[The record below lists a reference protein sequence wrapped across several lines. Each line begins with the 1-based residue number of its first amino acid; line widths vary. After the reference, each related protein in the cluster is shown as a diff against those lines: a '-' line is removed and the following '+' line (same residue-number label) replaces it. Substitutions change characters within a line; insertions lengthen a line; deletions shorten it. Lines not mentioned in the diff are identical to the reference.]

1 MSFGALLSGHFR
13 THTPSK
19 ERGGVR
25 WAPTS
30 FLKQKVTFHEC
41 QNPKHI
47 TNPNKKKKGFDW
59 NVRSVSAIWFQF
71 SSTDRKLRTICK
83 NKKDKPL
90 FFLLI
95 PSLLPKYRIYWCS
108 SGDVTKYRTYWCSS
122 GDVTKVSDILV
133 QQWWRYQSIGHIGA
147 AVVMLPKY
155 RTYWCSSGDVT
166 KVSDILVQQWW
177 CYQSIGHIGA
187 AVVMQAC
194 RPVI

>member
-47 TNPNKKKKGFDW
+47 TSLNKKKKVLTGMFDPL
-59 NVRSVSAIWFQF
+59 AQFGF
-71 SSTDRKLRTICK
+71 SSLAQTANFVPFART
-83 NKKDKPL
+83 KKTNL
-90 FFLLI
+90 YSSYWSQVCYQSI
-95 PSLLPKYRIYWCS
+95 GYIGAAVVMLP
-108 SGDVTKYRTYWCSS
+108 
-122 GDVTKVSDILV
+122 
-133 QQWWRYQSIGHIGA
+133 SIGHIGA

-166 KVSDILVQQWW
+166 KVSGILVQQWW